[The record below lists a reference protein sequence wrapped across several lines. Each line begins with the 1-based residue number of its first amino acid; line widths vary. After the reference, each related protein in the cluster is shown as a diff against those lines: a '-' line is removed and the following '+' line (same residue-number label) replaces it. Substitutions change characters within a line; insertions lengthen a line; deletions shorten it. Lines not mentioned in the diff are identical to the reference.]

1 MSKLMTRDKLLAE
14 AEAWAATA
22 EWRRQRWSGWADHLA
37 DQG

>member
-14 AEAWAATA
+14 AWAATA
-22 EWRRQRWSGWADHLA
+22 ELRRQRWSGWADHLA